1 MPATAASGLSRTIYT
16 SLFKKNSVFVT
27 TVFAGAIAFEVGFD
41 TLATKVWDDIN
52 KGKQWKDIKDKY
64 E

>member
-1 MPATAASGLSRTIYT
+1 MPAAASSGL
-16 SLFKKNSVFVT
+16 KNSVFVT
-27 TVFAGAIAFEVGFD
+27 TIFAGAIAFEVGFD
-41 TLATKVWDDIN
+41 TLADKVWDNLN